1 MKGMYDFIV
10 EPLGERY
17 DNTIKVDGI
26 DLVVNTNIES
36 FRSVN
41 NIGVVLAVP
50 KAFKTDIGIG
60 DQIMI
65 HHNVFRRFYDM
76 RGKEKN
82 SRSYLNENMYL
93 CSLDQIYLYKK
104 ESGNW
109 ITFGDRCFVKPICS
123 TNEFDTSLEEPH
135 IGIVKYD
142 NKKLNSI
149 GIKNEMLV
157 TFRPQS
163 EFEFIVD
170 NQRLYCM
177 KSNNIVIKHE
187 YEGNEKEYNPS
198 WANSS

>member
-10 EPLGERY
+10 EPLGKRY
-17 DNTIKVDGI
+17 NNTVDIEGV
-26 DLVVNTNIES
+26 DLVVNTSIES
-36 FRSVN
+36 FKSVN
-41 NIGVVLAVP
+41 NIGVVLALP
-50 KAFKTDIGIG
+50 KAFKTDISIG

-76 RGKEKN
+76 RGNEKN

-93 CSLDQIYLYKK
+93 CAFDQIYLYKK
-104 ESGNW
+104 DGGDW

-123 TNEFDTSLEEPH
+123 TNEFDTDLEEPH

-157 TFRPQS
+157 TFKPES

-177 KSNNIVIKHE
+177 KLNDIVIKHE

-198 WANSS
+198 WA

>member
-10 EPLGERY
+10 EPLGKRY
-17 DNTIKVDGI
+17 NNTVDIEGV
-26 DLVVNTNIES
+26 DLVVNTSIES
-36 FRSVN
+36 FKSVN
-41 NIGVVLAVP
+41 NIGFVLALP
-50 KAFKTDIGIG
+50 KAFKTDISIG

-76 RGKEKN
+76 RGNEKN

-93 CSLDQIYLYKK
+93 CAFDQIYLYKK
-104 ESGNW
+104 DGGDW

-123 TNEFDTSLEEPH
+123 TNEFDTDLEEPH

-157 TFRPQS
+157 TFRPES

-177 KSNNIVIKHE
+177 KSNDIVIKHE

-198 WANSS
+198 WA

>member
-10 EPLGERY
+10 EPLGKRY
-17 DNTIKVDGI
+17 NNTVDIEGV
-26 DLVVNTNIES
+26 DLVVNTSIES
-36 FRSVN
+36 FKSVN
-41 NIGVVLAVP
+41 NIGVVLALP
-50 KAFKTDIGIG
+50 KAFKTDISIG

-76 RGKEKN
+76 RGNEKN

-93 CSLDQIYLYKK
+93 CAFDQIYLYKK
-104 ESGNW
+104 DGGDW

-123 TNEFDTSLEEPH
+123 TNEFDTDLEEPH

-157 TFRPQS
+157 TFKPHS

-177 KSNNIVIKHE
+177 KSNDIVIKHE

-198 WANSS
+198 WT

>member
-10 EPLGERY
+10 EPLGKRY
-17 DNTIKVDGI
+17 NNTVDIEGV
-26 DLVVNTNIES
+26 DLVVNTSIES
-36 FRSVN
+36 FKSVN
-41 NIGVVLAVP
+41 NIGVVLALP
-50 KAFKTDIGIG
+50 KAFKTDISIG

-76 RGKEKN
+76 RGNEKN

-93 CSLDQIYLYKK
+93 CAFDQIYLYKK
-104 ESGNW
+104 DGGDW

-123 TNEFDTSLEEPH
+123 TNEFDTDLEEPH

-157 TFRPQS
+157 TFKPHS

-198 WANSS
+198 WA

>member
-10 EPLGERY
+10 EPLGKRY
-17 DNTIKVDGI
+17 NNTVDIEGV
-26 DLVVNTNIES
+26 DLVVNTSIES
-36 FRSVN
+36 FKSVN
-41 NIGVVLAVP
+41 NIGIVLALP
-50 KAFKTDIGIG
+50 KAFKTDISIG

-76 RGKEKN
+76 RGNEKN

-93 CSLDQIYLYKK
+93 CAFDQIYLYKK
-104 ESGNW
+104 DGGDW

-123 TNEFDTSLEEPH
+123 TNEFDTDLEEPH

-157 TFRPQS
+157 TFKPES

-177 KSNNIVIKHE
+177 KLNDIVIKHE

-198 WANSS
+198 WA

>member
-10 EPLGERY
+10 EPLGKRY
-17 DNTIKVDGI
+17 NNTVDIDGV
-26 DLVVNTNIES
+26 DLVVNTSIES
-36 FRSVN
+36 FKSVN
-41 NIGVVLAVP
+41 NIGVVLALP
-50 KAFKTDIGIG
+50 KAFKTNIGVG

-76 RGKEKN
+76 RGNEKN

-93 CSLDQIYLYKK
+93 CAFDQIYLYKK
-104 ESGNW
+104 DGGDW

-123 TNEFDTSLEEPH
+123 TNEFDTDLEEPH

-157 TFRPQS
+157 TFKPES

-198 WANSS
+198 WANCS

>member
-10 EPLGERY
+10 EPLGKRY
-17 DNTIKVDGI
+17 NNTVDIEGV
-26 DLVVNTNIES
+26 DLVVNTSIES
-36 FRSVN
+36 FKSVN
-41 NIGVVLAVP
+41 NIGVVLALP
-50 KAFKTDIGIG
+50 KAFKTDISIG

-76 RGKEKN
+76 RGNEKN

-93 CSLDQIYLYKK
+93 CAFDQIYLYKK
-104 ESGNW
+104 DGGDW
-109 ITFGDRCFVKPICS
+109 ITFGDRCFVKPICN
-123 TNEFDTSLEEPH
+123 TNEFDTDLEEPH
-135 IGIVKYD
+135 IGVVKYD

-157 TFRPQS
+157 TFKPHS

-198 WANSS
+198 WA

>member
-1 MKGMYDFIV
+1 MKGVYDFIIK
-10 EPLGERY
+10 PLGKRY
-17 DNTIKVDGI
+17 NNTTKVGDI

-36 FRSVN
+36 FKSVN
-41 NIGVVLAVP
+41 NIAIVLALP
-50 KAFKTDIGIG
+50 KAFETGISVG

-82 SRSYLNENMYL
+82 SRSYLSEDMYL
-93 CSLDQIYLYKK
+93 CALDQIYLYKK
-104 ESGNW
+104 EGGDW
-109 ITFGDRCFVKPICS
+109 ITFGDRCFVKPIHS
-123 TNEFDTSLEEPH
+123 RNELNTGLEEPN

-142 NKKLNSI
+142 NVLLNNM

-157 TFRPQS
+157 TFKPYS

-177 KSNNIVIKHE
+177 KSNDIVIKHE
-187 YEGNEKEYNPS
+187 YKGNEKEYNPS
-198 WANSS
+198 WA

>member
-17 DNTIKVDGI
+17 DNTIDVDGV

-36 FRSVN
+36 FKSVN
-41 NIGVVLAVP
+41 NIGVVLALP

-93 CSLDQIYLYKK
+93 CSFDQIYLYKK
-104 ESGNW
+104 QSGDW
-109 ITFGDRCFVKPICS
+109 TTFGDRCFVKPICS
-123 TNEFDTSLEEPH
+123 TNEFDTNLEEPH

>member
-10 EPLGERY
+10 EPLGKRY
-17 DNTIKVDGI
+17 NNTIEVEGVN
-26 DLVVNTNIES
+26 LVVNSSVES
-36 FRSVN
+36 YKSVN
-41 NIGVVLAVP
+41 NIAIVLALP
-50 KAFKTDIGIG
+50 KAFKTDIEVG

-104 ESGNW
+104 ESADW
-109 ITFGDRCFVKPICS
+109 ITFGDRCFVKPICN
-123 TNEFDTSLEEPH
+123 TNQFDTNLEEPH
-135 IGIVKYD
+135 IGVVKYD

-157 TFRPQS
+157 TFRPDS

-177 KSNNIVIKHE
+177 KSNNIVVKHE

>member
-10 EPLGERY
+10 EPLGKRY
-17 DNTIKVDGI
+17 NNTVDIEGV
-26 DLVVNTNIES
+26 DLVVNTSIES
-36 FRSVN
+36 FKSVN
-41 NIGVVLAVP
+41 NIGVVLALP
-50 KAFKTDIGIG
+50 KAFKTDISIG

-93 CSLDQIYLYKK
+93 CAFDQIYLYKK
-104 ESGNW
+104 DGGDW

-123 TNEFDTSLEEPH
+123 TNEFDSDLEEPH

-157 TFRPQS
+157 TFKPHS

-177 KSNNIVIKHE
+177 KSNDIVIKHE

-198 WANSS
+198 WA

>member
-10 EPLGERY
+10 EPLGKRY
-17 DNTIKVDGI
+17 NNTVDIEGV
-26 DLVVNTNIES
+26 DLVVNTSIES
-36 FRSVN
+36 FKSVN
-41 NIGVVLAVP
+41 NIGVVLALP
-50 KAFKTDIGIG
+50 KAFKTDISIG

-76 RGKEKN
+76 RGNEKN

-93 CSLDQIYLYKK
+93 CAFDQIYLYKK
-104 ESGNW
+104 DGGDW

-123 TNEFDTSLEEPH
+123 TNEFDTDLEEPH

-157 TFRPQS
+157 TFKPHS

-177 KSNNIVIKHE
+177 KSNDIVIKHE
-187 YEGNEKEYNPS
+187 YEGNKKEYNPS
-198 WANSS
+198 WA

>member
-17 DNTIKVDGI
+17 DNTIKVGDI

-36 FRSVN
+36 FKSVN
-41 NIGVVLAVP
+41 NIGVVLALP

-104 ESGNW
+104 ESEDW

-123 TNEFDTSLEEPH
+123 TNEFDTNLEEPH

-157 TFRPQS
+157 TFKPES

-177 KSNNIVIKHE
+177 KSNNIVVKHE

>member
-17 DNTIKVDGI
+17 NNTIEVGGVN
-26 DLVVNTNIES
+26 LVVNSSVES
-36 FRSVN
+36 YKSVN
-41 NIGVVLAVP
+41 NIAIVLALP
-50 KAFKTDIGIG
+50 KAFKTDIEVG

-82 SRSYLNENMYL
+82 SRSYLNEDMYL

-104 ESGNW
+104 EYGDW
-109 ITFGDRCFVKPICS
+109 ITFGDRCFVKPICN
-123 TNEFDTSLEEPH
+123 TNQFDTNLEEPH
-135 IGIVKYD
+135 IGVVKYD

-157 TFRPQS
+157 TFRPDS

-198 WANSS
+198 WADSS

>member
-17 DNTIKVDGI
+17 NNTVEIDGV

-36 FRSVN
+36 FKSVN
-41 NIGVVLAVP
+41 NIGVVLALP
-50 KAFKTDIGIG
+50 KAFKTDISIG

-76 RGKEKN
+76 RGNEKN

-93 CSLDQIYLYKK
+93 CAFDQIYLYKK
-104 ESGNW
+104 DGGDW

-123 TNEFDTSLEEPH
+123 TNQFDTNLEEPH

-157 TFRPQS
+157 TFRPES

-198 WANSS
+198 WANCS

>member
-10 EPLGERY
+10 EPLGKRY
-17 DNTIKVDGI
+17 DNTIKVGDI
-26 DLVVNTNIES
+26 DLVVNTNVES
-36 FRSVN
+36 FKSVN
-41 NIGVVLAVP
+41 NIAVVLALP

-109 ITFGDRCFVKPICS
+109 ITFGDRCFVKPIHDR
-123 TNEFDTSLEEPH
+123 NYLNQNIEEPNM
-135 IGIVKYD
+135 GIVKYD
-142 NKKLNSI
+142 NNSLNNV

-157 TFRPQS
+157 TFQPKS
-163 EFEFIVD
+163 EFEFIID

-177 KSNNIVIKHE
+177 KSNNIVVKHE

>member
-10 EPLGERY
+10 EPLGKRY
-17 DNTIKVDGI
+17 NNTVDIEGV
-26 DLVVNTNIES
+26 DLVVNTSIES
-36 FRSVN
+36 FKSVN
-41 NIGVVLAVP
+41 NIGVVLALP
-50 KAFKTDIGIG
+50 KAFKTDISIG

-76 RGKEKN
+76 RGNEKN

-93 CSLDQIYLYKK
+93 CAFDQIYLYKK
-104 ESGNW
+104 DGGDW

-123 TNEFDTSLEEPH
+123 TNEFDTDLEEPH

-157 TFRPQS
+157 TFKPHS

-177 KSNNIVIKHE
+177 KSNDIVIKHE

-198 WANSS
+198 WA

>member
-10 EPLGERY
+10 KPLGERY
-17 DNTIKVDGI
+17 DNTVKVDDV
-26 DLVVNTNIES
+26 DLVINTSVES
-36 FRSVN
+36 FKSVN
-41 NIGVVLAVP
+41 NIGIVLALP
-50 KAFKTDIGIG
+50 KAFKTDISIG

-104 ESGNW
+104 DGGGW
-109 ITFGDRCFVKPICS
+109 IAFGDRCFVKPICN
-123 TNEFDTSLEEPH
+123 TNQFDTDLEEPH

-157 TFRPQS
+157 TFRPES

-177 KSNNIVIKHE
+177 KSNDIVIKHE

-198 WANSS
+198 WA

>member
-1 MKGMYDFIV
+1 MRGMYDFIV
-10 EPLGERY
+10 EPLGKRY
-17 DNTIKVDGI
+17 NNTVDIAGV
-26 DLVVNTNIES
+26 DLVVNTSIES
-36 FRSVN
+36 FKSVN
-41 NIGVVLAVP
+41 NIGVVLALP
-50 KAFKTDIGIG
+50 KAFKTNIGVG

-76 RGKEKN
+76 RGNEKN

-104 ESGNW
+104 DGGDW
-109 ITFGDRCFVKPICS
+109 ITFGDRCFVKPICN
-123 TNEFDTSLEEPH
+123 TNEFDTDLEEPH

-157 TFRPQS
+157 TFKPHS

-177 KSNNIVIKHE
+177 KSNDIVIKHE

-198 WANSS
+198 WA